1 MGKTADQIFD
11 IVVALCNWESSDKTD
26 YETIFLQDLNIIMA
40 ECFRANNGLRRLR
53 GKAPLEEMPEVTEK
67 TDAPGYEDLFERMI
81 LPYGVASLIYVEDD
95 ETGITN
101 VYRSKYLEALAENTT
116 ARFTE
121 AEEEYREGET

>member
-11 IVVALCNWESSDKTD
+11 IVVALCNWETADKTD
-26 YETIFLQDLNIIMA
+26 YEAVFLQDLNIILA
-40 ECFRANNGLRRLR
+40 ECHEANNALRRRR
-53 GKAPLEEMPEVTEK
+53 GKELLEEIPEVATR
-67 TDAPGYEDLFERMI
+67 TDKPGYEDLFERMI

-101 VYRSKYLEALAENTT
+101 VYRSKYLEALAENRG

-121 AEEEYREGET
+121 AAEETEET